1 MNWLRHAFAI
11 DPPGPAEPDD
21 DQRQIVDRLCAEVV
35 RRHMTVPA
43 LAFLEMSR
51 PLNSVAAAAMQFLSP
66 LISAVV
72 TGPEY
77 KRFAEFLDRRGSIEY
92 LCRRIEELERQAEPA
107 APNPNGHSSAKI
119 ESPPSQES

>member
-1 MNWLRHAFAI
+1 MNWFRHAFAI

-21 DQRQIVDRLCAEVV
+21 DQRQIVDRLCGEVV

-72 TGPEY
+72 TGPEH
-77 KRFAEFLDRRGSIEY
+77 KRFAEFLDHRGSIEY
-92 LCRRIEELERQAEPA
+92 LCRRIEELERQSATTHR
-107 APNPNGHSSAKI
+107 PNQG
-119 ESPPSQES
+119 PSGVSE